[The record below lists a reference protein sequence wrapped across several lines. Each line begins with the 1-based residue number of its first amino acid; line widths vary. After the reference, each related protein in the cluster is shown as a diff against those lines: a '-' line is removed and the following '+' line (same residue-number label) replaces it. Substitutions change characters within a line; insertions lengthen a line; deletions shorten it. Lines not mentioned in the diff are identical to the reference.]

1 MSANAPAY
9 EGLWK
14 ACMLCKGIL
23 APDGCHFGSQACM
36 RGRLAHP
43 LDLSEPLLKSPN
55 RPPLPSFFPTSRTQ
69 VLWPAKS
76 TSLSSQGMVKAQLG
90 TPVTPQ
96 KGATLEGA
104 GAALACLLARAGT
117 LAAAERSRDRLAKL
131 SLHADKGLLFN
142 DLCKIFDID

>member
-1 MSANAPAY
+1 MPDVQSFGLSA
-9 EGLWK
+9 
-14 ACMLCKGIL
+14 MLGW
-23 APDGCHFGSQACM
+23 
-36 RGRLAHP
+36 RVLAHP
-43 LDLSEPLLKSPN
+43 LDLSDPLPKSPN
-55 RPPLPSFFPTSRTQ
+55 RPPLPSFLPTSRTQ

-104 GAALACLLARAGT
+104 GAALACPLARAGM

-131 SLHADKGLLFN
+131 SLHSDKGLLFN
-142 DLCKIFDID
+142 DLGDVFDID

>member
-1 MSANAPAY
+1 
-9 EGLWK
+9 
-14 ACMLCKGIL
+14 MLCKGIL
-23 APDGCHFGSQACM
+23 APAGPHCGSLACM
-36 RGRLAHP
+36 HGKVAYP
-43 LDLSEPLLKSPN
+43 LDLSEPLPKRAN

-104 GAALACLLARAGT
+104 GVALACPLARAGM
-117 LAAAERSRDRLAKL
+117 LAAAERSRDRLARL
-131 SLHADKGLLFN
+131 SLHSDKTLLVN
-142 DLCKIFDID
+142 DLCNNFNID